1 MYIVYAP
8 FENRNLHGTAAVQR
22 LSPYQSHK
30 TKTQWQAHD
39 QIRFESSQSTRN
51 TAEHSSLHSQTERQ
65 TFTAFEGTSANASL
79 HIGNGN
85 ACKRAAALKAK
96 RLNSCD

>member
-1 MYIVYAP
+1 MA
-8 FENRNLHGTAAVQR
+8 QR
-22 LSPYQSHK
+22 LYNDFRPINR
-30 TKTQWQAHD
+30 TKPKHNGTHTIKLDLKVHNPQETQ
-39 QIRFESSQSTRN
+39 RN
-51 TAEHSSLHSQTERQ
+51 TVRFIRRRKGKPSQP
-65 TFTAFEGTSANASL
+65 FEGTSANASL